1 MAQALNKKRLRDTRI
16 LMVLTL
22 LAGVFTSSLWS
33 HESVAHGLM
42 DFSGYVLIVICAIGR
57 IYSTAFIGG
66 IKNES
71 LIMVGPYSVVRNPL
85 YFFSLLGAVGIGLMS
100 AHIASF
106 VIISVGF
113 ALIYHFLIKRE
124 EEFLEQQFGDLYRD
138 YTKRVPRLLP
148 KLSLYTCPQELV
160 FQPRFLNKA
169 VADAI
174 WWFAALPLFEIAEVL
189 QEHGVIKP
197 LFSLI

>member
-1 MAQALNKKRLRDTRI
+1 MAKSLNKSRLRDTRI

-22 LAGVFTSSLWS
+22 LAGVLTSSLWS
-33 HESVAHGLM
+33 YESFTHELM
-42 DFSGYVLIVICAIGR
+42 DFAGYVLIIICAIGR

-66 IKNES
+66 IKNEN
-71 LIMVGPYSVVRNPL
+71 LIMVGPYSIVRNPL
-85 YFFSLLGAVGIGLMS
+85 YFFSLLGALGIGLMS

-113 ALIYHFLIKRE
+113 ALIYHFLINRE
-124 EEFLEQQFGDLYRD
+124 EEFLEQHFGDIYRD
-138 YTKRVPRLLP
+138 YKKRVPRLLP
-148 KLSLYTCPQELV
+148 KLSLYTCPDELV

-169 VADAI
+169 VADAV
-174 WWFAALPLFEIAEVL
+174 WWFAPLPLFELAEML
-189 QEHGVIKP
+189 QEEGYITP